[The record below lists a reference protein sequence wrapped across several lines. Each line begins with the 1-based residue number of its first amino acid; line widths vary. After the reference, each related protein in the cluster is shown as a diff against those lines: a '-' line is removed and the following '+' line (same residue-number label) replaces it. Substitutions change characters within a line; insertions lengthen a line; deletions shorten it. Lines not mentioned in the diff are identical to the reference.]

1 MLEIV
6 PIKFPKFHSLVQI
19 LFVKVMGYERP
30 MYFKLAKPQSLDL
43 GLLGIDA
50 QEEAESSQEFNLHF

>member
-1 MLEIV
+1 
-6 PIKFPKFHSLVQI
+6 
-19 LFVKVMGYERP
+19 MGYERP

-50 QEEAESSQEFNLHF
+50 QEEAESSQEFNLHLSFWKE